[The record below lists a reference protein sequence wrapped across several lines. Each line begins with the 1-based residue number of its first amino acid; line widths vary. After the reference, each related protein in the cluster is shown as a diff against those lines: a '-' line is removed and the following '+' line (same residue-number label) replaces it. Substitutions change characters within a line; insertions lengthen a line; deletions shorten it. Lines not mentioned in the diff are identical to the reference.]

1 MADYTRWANRDTRR
15 SFSGFLQESGQ
26 FLSGDPAMIANQK
39 GWTGDNFGW
48 YRDNTGQ
55 VVARSIGGKM
65 VVYDG
70 SQGGSTPA
78 TTDMG
83 NPAIT
88 AGQTPAERARTMGL
102 QSNGKGGY
110 VDDQGNVA
118 ARTVNGELVFYDD
131 KGGAISDG
139 AGGQALTQSSPSW
152 VDPDTGLILVPP
164 AQPETPE
171 EKASTP
177 DPLPATPPMGFDLF
191 ITQKHKGAKARAQAQ
206 RAADGDIAAQE
217 QEVQQ
222 AYMEM
227 GADTLQMKFQALIER
242 GAGSGKKRSEYI
254 SNALM
259 DSMNQ
264 NVEKYKENF
273 ETIDPELHDQLQQ
286 LIIKQALGQAK
297 KDFYT
302 EFIKDKMDE
311 ARKLKDW
318 ETYELLNDKF
328 NTSDHDT
335 AQREINN
342 MMDDAQGIKE
352 IKSGKF
358 ETLSGGLYTDY
369 ELKEV
374 DNPGATLMGGGLD
387 GEELW
392 ELKKE
397 ADNTAREYGLKNPKQ
412 IITVEWGV
420 ADEGRGVNPRKV
432 ALDALSAWRTE
443 VLPDLPVGAIL
454 HNIPAEDERLGA
466 GNKRERIYR
475 LAGFGADS
483 EKYKGMYG
491 IVVVGEDG
499 KKKLVP
505 VDMEKTGEQQ
515 EMPEQMIYDLI
526 FDVDELKE
534 ETINN
539 IYEALMG

>member
-1 MADYTRWANRDTRR
+1 M
-15 SFSGFLQESGQ
+15 
-26 FLSGDPAMIANQK
+26 SGDPAMIANQK

-48 YRDNTGQ
+48 YRDQNGQ

-65 VVYDG
+65 VVFDG
-70 SQGGSTPA
+70 EQQQQTTPA
-78 TTDMG
+78 QTDMG

-88 AGQTPAERARTMGL
+88 AGQKPAERARTMGL

-110 VDDQGNVA
+110 MDDSGQVV

-131 KGGAISDG
+131 KGGAVSDG
-139 AGGQALTQSSPSW
+139 AGGQHLTQSSPSW
-152 VDPDTGLILVPP
+152 VDPDSGLILVPP

-177 DPLPATPPMGFDLF
+177 DPIPATPPMGFDLF
-191 ITQKHKGAKARAQAQ
+191 ITQKHKGAKAAAQAQ
-206 RAADGDIAAQE
+206 RAADGDIASQE

-227 GADTLQMKFQALIER
+227 GADTLQMKFQALIEKGQGTGR
-242 GAGSGKKRSEYI
+242 KRSEYI
-254 SNALM
+254 ANALT

-264 NVEKYKENF
+264 NVERYKEYF
-273 ETIDPELHDQLQQ
+273 ATIDPELHDDLQQ

-302 EFIKDKMDE
+302 EFVEKSHDQAIENGDTE
-311 ARKLKDW
+311 AHERFNKL
-318 ETYELLNDKF
+318 

-335 AQREINN
+335 AQQEIDS
-342 MMDDAQGIKE
+342 MMDDALGIKE

-358 ETLSGGLYTDY
+358 EKLTGGLYTDY

-420 ADEGRGVNPRKV
+420 AEDARGVDPRKV

-475 LAGFGADS
+475 LAGFGGDS

-505 VDMEKTGEQQ
+505 IDMEKTGNQQ
-515 EMPEQMIYDLI
+515 EMPEQIIYDLI
-526 FDVDELKE
+526 LDVEELKE